1 MKPDSPSFTE
11 KQFPNF
17 TVVHAPVVP
26 QKIEKS
32 NPAKKITSGKLYTI
46 IFKFYFSIL
55 GIPMDGLFKKQC
67 WRRHLCN
74 GRKMSVALVS
84 SQVLMPFQDA
94 IMGEP
99 WLRGW

>member
-1 MKPDSPSFTE
+1 M
-11 KQFPNF
+11 
-17 TVVHAPVVP
+17 
-26 QKIEKS
+26 
-32 NPAKKITSGKLYTI
+32 
-46 IFKFYFSIL
+46 FKFYFSIL

-94 IMGEP
+94 IMESLG
-99 WLRGW
+99 